1 MLTKRPEFVRT
12 GILLMLALM
21 PALAGDRYLIRTQGD
36 GRDIAAVVGRHGLT
50 VVQVVGGSGGNLVVV
65 KSQGS
70 QPSAQ
75 VLKSLQ
81 SDPQVSAAE
90 TDEKVTLPEA
100 AASSALRQQPF
111 NQTTVLSLLQQL
123 LGAMGTNH
131 SSPIQTNAWTG
142 YTNQAAASIINL
154 SQAQTL
160 ATGNNVLVGILDT
173 GADFT
178 HPVLAGSLVPGWDF
192 TNNTPG
198 GFAVA
203 TVNDLQSTTNILD
216 DLQSTTNIL
225 DSNSTLILS
234 QSTTNILD
242 ELQSTTNILDNVQS
256 TTNILDQ
263 STTNILDSKPA
274 DAYGHGT
281 MVAGL
286 IHLVAPRAKLMPL
299 RTFTNDGAASVSTI
313 VAAIYY
319 AIDHNVQVL
328 NMSFSMTT
336 SSTELSKA
344 ISAANAANIIIVASA
359 GNDGRNMMVYPAA
372 FNSVIGV
379 GSTNDYDQRSS
390 FSNYG
395 PVVNL
400 AAPGEQIITTYPQN
414 RYAAGWG
421 TSFSAP
427 LVTGGAALLSEL
439 KSHLNGTTARLA
451 LQQAAPIGQ
460 MLGAGRLD
468 LFRACSYEAA
478 R

>member
-1 MLTKRPEFVRT
+1 MLTKWPKCGRT
-12 GILLMLALM
+12 GILLMLGLL
-21 PALAGDRYLIRTQGD
+21 PAIAGDHYLIRTQGN
-36 GRDIAAVVGRHGLT
+36 GNNIAAVAGHHGLKL
-50 VVQVVGGSGGNLVVV
+50 VQVLGGSAGNVAVVEP
-65 KSQGS
+65 QGN
-70 QPSAQ
+70 QTAAQ
-75 VLKSLQ
+75 VLQSLQ
-81 SDPQVSAAE
+81 SDPQIAGAE
-90 TDEKVTLPEA
+90 PDITVTLPEA
-100 AASSALRQQPF
+100 ANSSALRHQPF
-111 NQTTVLSLLQQL
+111 NQTGVLSLLQQL
-123 LGAMGTNH
+123 LGSLGTNH
-131 SSPIQTNAWTG
+131 SSPIQVNGWTG
-142 YTNQAAASIINL
+142 YTNQAAAGIINL
-154 SQAQTL
+154 TQAQKF
-160 ATGNNVLVGILDT
+160 ATGNNVLIGFLDT

-198 GFAVA
+198 GSAVA
-203 TVNDLQSTTNILD
+203 TLNDLQSTTNILD
-216 DLQSTTNIL
+216 DMQSTTNIL
-225 DSNSTLILS
+225 DSNSELVLT

-242 ELQSTTNILDNVQS
+242 ELQSTTNILDQS

-281 MVAGL
+281 MVAGV

-299 RTFTNDGAASVSTI
+299 RTFTNDGGANISAI

-319 AIDHNVQVL
+319 AIDHKVQVL

-336 SSTELSKA
+336 ASIELSKA
-344 ISAANAANIIIVASA
+344 ITAANAANMIIVASA
-359 GNDGRNMMVYPAA
+359 GNEGANMTVYPAGL
-372 FNSVIGV
+372 NNVIGV

-395 PVVNL
+395 PVVTL

-427 LVTGGAALLSEL
+427 FVAGGAALLSEL
-439 KSHLNGTTARLA
+439 KSHLNGTTTRLA

-468 LFRACSYEAA
+468 LFRACSYEAD